1 MFVWWT
7 ALLQQLP
14 FQLFL
19 TLWSTL
25 FFGNMLAFA
34 NVGRAVAS
42 GNANFTAV
50 FHGYGLIAT
59 FTFLAVP
66 VVFMGLKWANYRTS
80 EYSLLEDRVEF
91 AEGFLTKQQKTVA
104 FSDVREV
111 SLRRG
116 VLQRLTG
123 LGTVYLATQ
132 ATGGG
137 GGWSFSGAGFGASS
151 GSGVLLRDLAE
162 SEKVY
167 ADLRARLDRLRAG
180 GRLNLP
186 GDG

>member
-7 ALLQQLP
+7 AFLQQLP

-25 FFGNMLAFA
+25 FFGNMLAFV

-42 GNANFTAV
+42 GTVNFATV
-50 FHGYGLIAT
+50 FAGYGLIAT
-59 FTFLAVP
+59 LTFLAVP

-80 EYSLLEDRVEF
+80 EYRLLGDRIEF
-91 AEGFLTKQQKTVA
+91 AEGFLTKQHKTVA

-116 VLQRLTG
+116 VLQRLAG

-132 ATGGG
+132 ATGGD
-137 GGWSFSGAGFGASS
+137 GWSFSGAGFGSSS

-162 SEKVY
+162 SERVY
-167 ADLRARLDRLRAG
+167 TDLRARLDRLRAA
-180 GRLNLP
+180 GRRNLP
-186 GDG
+186 GGG

>member
-1 MFVWWT
+1 VFVWWT
-7 ALLQQLP
+7 AFLQQLP

-25 FFGNMLAFA
+25 FFGNMLAFV

-42 GNANFTAV
+42 GTVNFATV
-50 FHGYGLIAT
+50 FAGYGLIAT
-59 FTFLAVP
+59 LTFLAVP

-80 EYSLLEDRVEF
+80 EYRLLGDRIEF
-91 AEGFLTKQQKTVA
+91 AEGFLTKQHKTVA

-116 VLQRLTG
+116 VLQRLAG

-132 ATGGG
+132 ATGGD
-137 GGWSFSGAGFGASS
+137 GWSFSGAGFGSSS

-162 SEKVY
+162 SERVY
-167 ADLRARLDRLRAG
+167 TDLRARLDRLRAA
-180 GRLNLP
+180 GRRNLP
-186 GDG
+186 GGG